1 MPRRDG
7 RSRKGTAVKRLLSVT
22 VGLLLGVSVWSG
34 PAWAESS
41 QQSDDVQLVAANPF
55 AGAFSQVQSTLS
67 QVGVFSPLRA
77 LLETIAAQL
86 DELEADL
93 AQLYDDLFIETCPT
107 CESG

>member
-1 MPRRDG
+1 M
-7 RSRKGTAVKRLLSVT
+7 T
-22 VGLLLGVSVWSG
+22 VGLMLGMSVWSG
-34 PAWAESS
+34 PAWAES
-41 QQSDDVQLVAANPF
+41 VPTEEATLVAANPF
-55 AGAFSQVQSTLS
+55 AGVFSQVQSTLS

-77 LLETIAAQL
+77 LLDTIAAQL